1 MFANNLDPRVKSSL
15 SEEEI
20 VFPPYNAIEIQQI
33 LRDRAQDA
41 FAENVLDEGV
51 IPKCAAYAAR
61 EHGDARR
68 ALELLRVA
76 GELAERGNQTKVSVD
91 NIDQAE
97 HKIERDRLIDMVKT
111 QPTQF
116 QATLYPI
123 LEMSQKDETP
133 LNTGEIYELYKQLC
147 DKAGL
152 RPLTQR
158 RISDIIG
165 ELDMFGI
172 INANVISKGRF
183 GRTREIEVSLTSK
196 IEDQIVSILKTE
208 LDIAS

>member
-1 MFANNLDPRVKSSL
+1 
-15 SEEEI
+15 
-20 VFPPYNAIEIQQI
+20 
-33 LRDRAQDA
+33 
-41 FAENVLDEGV
+41 
-51 IPKCAAYAAR
+51 
-61 EHGDARR
+61 
-68 ALELLRVA
+68 
-76 GELAERGNQTKVSVD
+76 
-91 NIDQAE
+91 
-97 HKIERDRLIDMVKT
+97 
-111 QPTQF
+111 
-116 QATLYPI
+116 
-123 LEMSQKDETP
+123 MSQKDETP

-208 LDIAS
+208 LDLNG